1 MAKVVK
7 EIIIMLLICLISML
21 LLAVILYDY
30 IPNRK
35 VVAEVSTYTTSEEI
49 EAQLADDIDSE
60 EKEVVLTYEVTSK
73 DLSSYEITN
82 EYVPG
87 KANPFA
93 AVADTVEGEAEGNST
108 NTDDNTVQENTVTDN
123 TVPEENTTE
132 TNTIIEDEG
141 IK

>member
-1 MAKVVK
+1 MTKIIK

-21 LLAVILYDY
+21 ILAVVLYDY
-30 IPNRK
+30 VPNRK
-35 VVAEVSTYTTSEEI
+35 VVAEVSTYATSQEV

-73 DLSSYEITN
+73 DLTSYEIAN

-87 KANPFA
+87 KSNPFA
-93 AVADTVEGEAEGNST
+93 AAAQSVEGETEGNTTGAEDGST
-108 NTDDNTVQENTVTDN
+108 ENIIDIKPSEEDKKENTSF
-123 TVPEENTTE
+123 TT
-132 TNTIIEDEG
+132 EDEG

>member
-1 MAKVVK
+1 MTKIIK

-21 LLAVILYDY
+21 ILAVVLYDY
-30 IPNRK
+30 VPNRK
-35 VVAEVSTYTTSEEI
+35 VVAEVSTYSTSQEV

-73 DLSSYEITN
+73 DLSSYEIAN
-82 EYVPG
+82 EYIPG

-93 AVADTVEGEAEGNST
+93 AAAQSVDGEVDGNTTDAGDDLTENTTNST
-108 NTDDNTVQENTVTDN
+108 NTETSENTSF
-123 TVPEENTTE
+123 
-132 TNTIIEDEG
+132 IEDEG